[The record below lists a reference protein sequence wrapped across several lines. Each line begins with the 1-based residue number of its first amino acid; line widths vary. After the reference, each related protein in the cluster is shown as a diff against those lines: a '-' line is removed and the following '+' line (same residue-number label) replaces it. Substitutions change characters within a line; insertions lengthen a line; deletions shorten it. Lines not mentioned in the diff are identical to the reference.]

1 MLSILLNIRDNRL
14 WFKNYDA
21 ERMWGIFN
29 KVMTEFT
36 QELKGSYKEGFP
48 NFFITNGNGML
59 KATSNNL
66 IEMRFFEIGFRTS
79 SAEKTEPDDEPD
91 SFCFKAK

>member
-1 MLSILLNIRDNRL
+1 
-14 WFKNYDA
+14 
-21 ERMWGIFN
+21 
-29 KVMTEFT
+29 
-36 QELKGSYKEGFP
+36 
-48 NFFITNGNGML
+48 ML